1 MWPDPARL
9 NPEISPR
16 RRTWP
21 KRSSTVRFSRA
32 DNSLTLSGGALS
44 PERSSANRRPDT
56 SYPASYSG
64 DMGEMNIL
72 LLGGGGREHALAW
85 KLAQSPALATLYA
98 APGNPGIAQHATL
111 VDLDRSE
118 ERRVGN
124 EWVSTCRSRWWPG
137 N

>member
-44 PERSSANRRPDT
+44 PERSSSNRRPDT

-64 DMGEMNIL
+64 DMGEMNII
-72 LLGGGGREHALAW
+72 LLGGGGREHELAR
-85 KLAQSPALATLYA
+85 KE
-98 APGNPGIAQHATL
+98 GKRVVEG
-111 VDLDRSE
+111 
-118 ERRVGN
+118 RRVSVRVESGGR
-124 EWVSTCRSRWWPG
+124 RSI
-137 N
+137 